1 MSASAVPV
9 LAHLGGTQALTTTP
23 VVGDPLLVRPDVF
36 LPGTEELAIGEI
48 RVTVLGSGDPWIRR
62 SQASGSLLIEV
73 GNPERDFFFFDLGS
87 GSLANFTALS
97 LPVEAT
103 TKVFLSH
110 LHADHIG
117 DIPGLV
123 GSLAKA
129 GRVDPVEIWG
139 GASED
144 PDLGL
149 ASFVEHMDKAMAWD
163 TASVRGVRPTT
174 GFAMTGHEIPF
185 DRPETIYERNDVTI
199 SCYPA
204 IHGLSGAVGYTVTYA
219 GLKVVFSGD
228 TRPCRHVV
236 DAAAGA
242 DLLIHECFQSP
253 AVYARHRPSSGHGG
267 EHHPTRPHGPRPDGQ
282 DPRPDQASPSRRTSR
297 CSTSPKTPWSPAR
310 RRSTRQRHPSTDPQR
325 PAPHS
330 THYRLH
336 PPGGPKQSSTCD
348 ATARDVHQRLT
359 ASSDRCG
366 SCGSPARPEFSSSG
380 WTGPARRTPQGRPAG
395 PSRTGRACR
404 TCSRWSCS
412 RTPTRTR
419 R

>member
-1 MSASAVPV
+1 MATAVPV

-23 VVGDPLLVRPDVF
+23 VLGDPRMVRPEVF
-36 LPGTEELAIGEI
+36 VPGTEELSAREM

-62 SQASGSLLIEV
+62 SQASGSLLVEV

-87 GSLANFTALS
+87 GSLANFNALS

-110 LHADHIG
+110 LHADHVG

-129 GRVDPVEIWG
+129 GRVDPIEVWG

-149 ASFVEHMDKAMAWD
+149 AAFVEHMGKAMAWD

-174 GFAMTGHEIPF
+174 GFQMVGHEIPF
-185 DRPETIYERNDVTI
+185 DRPETIYERHGVTV
-199 SCYPA
+199 SCFPA

-236 DAAAGA
+236 EAAAGA

-253 AVYARHRPSSGHGG
+253 AVYARATGLPLETALNITRLAHTIPDQMGQILDMTQATHGCPVAPG
-267 EHHPTRPHGPRPDGQ
+267 RDTGGGRGPCRGGCPLRRAGDSDPGLHGLQHHP
-282 DPRPDQASPSRRTSR
+282 
-297 CSTSPKTPWSPAR
+297 
-310 RRSTRQRHPSTDPQR
+310 
-325 PAPHS
+325 
-330 THYRLH
+330 
-336 PPGGPKQSSTCD
+336 
-348 ATARDVHQRLT
+348 
-359 ASSDRCG
+359 
-366 SCGSPARPEFSSSG
+366 
-380 WTGPARRTPQGRPAG
+380 
-395 PSRTGRACR
+395 
-404 TCSRWSCS
+404 
-412 RTPTRTR
+412 
-419 R
+419 

>member
-1 MSASAVPV
+1 MAASEMPV
-9 LAHLGGTQALTTTP
+9 FAYLGGTQALTMTP
-23 VVGDPLLVRPDVF
+23 VVGDPRQVRPDEFV
-36 LPGTEELAIGEI
+36 PGAEELAVGEI

-73 GNPERDFFFFDLGS
+73 GNRQRDFFFFDLGS

-123 GSLAKA
+123 GSLAKV
-129 GRVDPVEIWG
+129 GRIDPVEIWG

-149 ASFVEHMDKAMAWD
+149 AAFIEHMGKAMAWD

-174 GFAMTGHEIPF
+174 GFAMIGHEIPF
-185 DRPETIYERNDVTI
+185 DRPETVYERDGVTI
-199 SCYPA
+199 SCFPA
-204 IHGLSGAVGYTVTYA
+204 IHGLSGAVGYTVAYA

-236 DAAAGA
+236 EAAAGA

-253 AVYARHRPSSGHGG
+253 AVFARATGLPTDTALQITRLAHTIPDQMGKILDL
-267 EHHPTRPHGPRPDGQ
+267 TRPRMGALWHLDLTPGVDAVFNEMGAHYDGPVTVTQDFTVFNVTEDAVVARQAKVNDAAAPIHGPAQ
-282 DPRPDQASPSRRTSR
+282 
-297 CSTSPKTPWSPAR
+297 TSPALDPPPTPPTW
-310 RRSTRQRHPSTDPQR
+310 
-325 PAPHS
+325 
-330 THYRLH
+330 
-336 PPGGPKQSSTCD
+336 
-348 ATARDVHQRLT
+348 
-359 ASSDRCG
+359 
-366 SCGSPARPEFSSSG
+366 
-380 WTGPARRTPQGRPAG
+380 WAG
-395 PSRTGRACR
+395 ALLDL
-404 TCSRWSCS
+404 
-412 RTPTRTR
+412 
-419 R
+419 

>member
-1 MSASAVPV
+1 M
-9 LAHLGGTQALTTTP
+9 
-23 VVGDPLLVRPDVF
+23 RPDLFV
-36 LPGTEELAIGEI
+36 PGTEELGTGEI

-87 GSLANFTALS
+87 GAMANFNALS

-149 ASFVEHMDKAMAWD
+149 AAFVEHMGKAMAWD

-174 GFAMTGHEIPF
+174 GFAMVGHEIPF
-185 DRPETIYERNDVTI
+185 DRPETIYERNGVTI
-199 SCYPA
+199 SCFPA
-204 IHGLSGAVGYTVTYA
+204 IHGLSGAVGYTVAYA

-228 TRPCRHVV
+228 TRPCKHVV
-236 DAAAGA
+236 DAAVGA

-253 AVYARHRPSSGHGG
+253 AVYARTTGLPLETALQITRLAHTVPDQIGQILAMTKPRMGALWHLDVTPGVGG
-267 EHHPTRPHGPRPDGQ
+267 VFDEVAAHYAGPVTVTQDFTVFNVTEDAVVARQAKVNDASAPVHGPSHASPVL
-282 DPRPDQASPSRRTSR
+282 DPRP
-297 CSTSPKTPWSPAR
+297 TPPTWWA
-310 RRSTRQRHPSTDPQR
+310 
-325 PAPHS
+325 
-330 THYRLH
+330 
-336 PPGGPKQSSTCD
+336 D
-348 ATARDVHQRLT
+348 ALL
-359 ASSDRCG
+359 
-366 SCGSPARPEFSSSG
+366 EL
-380 WTGPARRTPQGRPAG
+380 
-395 PSRTGRACR
+395 
-404 TCSRWSCS
+404 
-412 RTPTRTR
+412 
-419 R
+419 

>member
-1 MSASAVPV
+1 MATSALPV

-23 VVGDPLLVRPDVF
+23 VVGDPVQVRPDVF
-36 LPGTEELAIGEI
+36 VPGTEELDAGEI

-87 GSLANFTALS
+87 GSLANFNALS

-129 GRVDPVEIWG
+129 GRVDPIEVWG

-149 ASFVEHMDKAMAWD
+149 SAFVEHMGKAMAWD
-163 TASVRGVRPTT
+163 TASIRGVRPTT
-174 GFAMTGHEIPF
+174 GFAMVGHEIPF
-185 DRPETIYERNDVTI
+185 DQPETIYERNGVTI
-199 SCYPA
+199 SCFPA
-204 IHGLSGAVGYTVTYA
+204 IHGLSGAVGYKVSYA
-219 GLKVVFSGD
+219 GLTVVFSGD

-236 DAAAGA
+236 DAAVGA

-253 AVYARHRPSSGHGG
+253 AVVARTSGLPLETALNITRLAHTIPDQMGRILDLARPRMGALWHLDVTPGVDGVLDEVGANFGG
-267 EHHPTRPHGPRPDGQ
+267 PVTVTQDFTVFNVTKDAVTARQAKVNDAAPPVHGPSQTSPEL
-282 DPRPDQASPSRRTSR
+282 DPRP
-297 CSTSPKTPWSPAR
+297 TPPAWW
-310 RRSTRQRHPSTDPQR
+310 
-325 PAPHS
+325 A
-330 THYRLH
+330 
-336 PPGGPKQSSTCD
+336 D
-348 ATARDVHQRLT
+348 ALLDM
-359 ASSDRCG
+359 
-366 SCGSPARPEFSSSG
+366 
-380 WTGPARRTPQGRPAG
+380 
-395 PSRTGRACR
+395 
-404 TCSRWSCS
+404 
-412 RTPTRTR
+412 
-419 R
+419 